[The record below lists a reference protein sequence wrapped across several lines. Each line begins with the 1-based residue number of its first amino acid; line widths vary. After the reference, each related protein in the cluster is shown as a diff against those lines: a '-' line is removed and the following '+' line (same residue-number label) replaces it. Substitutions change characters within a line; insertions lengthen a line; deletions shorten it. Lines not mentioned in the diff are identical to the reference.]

1 MSRGTDPG
9 GQGTGCEG
17 GTGFVVVE
25 EILILDPESYQYSIF
40 FVGKMLKQYE
50 VFNYKQYEQSDPGSM
65 QR

>member
-40 FVGKMLKQYE
+40 FVGKMLKQY
-50 VFNYKQYEQSDPGSM
+50 
-65 QR
+65 